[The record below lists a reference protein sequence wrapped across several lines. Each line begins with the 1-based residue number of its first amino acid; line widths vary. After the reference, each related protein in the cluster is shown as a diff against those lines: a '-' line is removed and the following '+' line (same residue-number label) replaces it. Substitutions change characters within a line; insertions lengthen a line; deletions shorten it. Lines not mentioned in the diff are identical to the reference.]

1 MVRFWTFVSIGARLD
16 VSWLVS
22 HIFYAWL
29 CAWITNFYVLWNEAG
44 TNHWRTFVSLFR
56 SCLVVPTKS
65 NKKVTAH
72 HMCVRDATMRRLWKQ
87 RVECGLSYVG
97 FLWYVHIN
105 HERKKRSNLFWL
117 WRFHSNLAISGY
129 VAFVS
134 GKCLGM
140 AISLCQLEE
149 CLQKC
154 DDPCVL
160 YMAHGSVLSE
170 SFVVVVLLHCRPV
183 HMKFTG
189 HVVKPWTVYFCA
201 DGLTELWGTL
211 HKMLKLM
218 GTCHVLMRVRCTY
231 PYIDCGHQ
239 LFWVAHNHSKQIDWQ
254 H

>member
-160 YMAHGSVLSE
+160 YMTHGSVMSPLLLLFYYTVDLCIWNLQVMLWNHEQST
-170 SFVVVVLLHCRPV
+170 FVQ
-183 HMKFTG
+183 
-189 HVVKPWTVYFCA
+189 
-201 DGLTELWGTL
+201 
-211 HKMLKLM
+211 M
-218 GTCHVLMRVRCTY
+218 GSQNCEAPCTK
-231 PYIDCGHQ
+231 C
-239 LFWVAHNHSKQIDWQ
+239 WS
-254 H
+254 